1 MLAHTKKPLTESIK
15 FYGSP
20 QEISELRKLASTT
33 GVIEVPADSIPAEEV
48 SPEMV
53 TNPQGVYLKGLR
65 YREELTQVQVAELT
79 GISRRHISEMKNGNR
94 PIGKAS
100 ARKLADVLH
109 ADYRVFL

>member
-1 MLAHTKKPLTESIK
+1 MHTRKNPLLKASN
-15 FYGSP
+15 YGSP
-20 QEISELRKLASTT
+20 QAISELRKLAHTAGAVES
-33 GVIEVPADSIPAEEV
+33 PADSIPAEEV

-65 YREELTQVQVAELT
+65 YREELTQVQLAKLT
-79 GISRRHISEMKNGNR
+79 GISRRHISEMENNKR
-94 PIGKAS
+94 SIGKAS